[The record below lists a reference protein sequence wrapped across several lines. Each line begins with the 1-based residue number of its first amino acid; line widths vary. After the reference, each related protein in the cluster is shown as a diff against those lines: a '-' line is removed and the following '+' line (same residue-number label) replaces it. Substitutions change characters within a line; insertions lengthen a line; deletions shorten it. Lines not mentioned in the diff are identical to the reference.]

1 MLDIKL
7 IELLKIQKEVN
18 KVVIERLGREIA
30 PEEFILALNVE
41 FFEFFNTIGV

>member
-7 IELLKIQKEVN
+7 MDLLPIQAEVN
-18 KVVIERLGREIA
+18 KVVLDRLGREIT

-41 FFEFFNTIGV
+41 FFEFFNTVGV